1 LGRITVDSELRI
13 NADLACHILRLFIRD
28 EVLKVGAVGVVVAV
42 SGGID
47 SALAFWLAVEALGP
61 QAVVGVALPY
71 RQSSKDSL
79 VDARALARALETEL
93 IEIDI
98 TPQIDAYFEANPTED
113 QNRRGNKMARERM
126 SVVYDIS
133 QERSMLVLGTS
144 NKSELLLGY
153 GTLHGDMAH
162 ALNPL
167 GDLYKTQV
175 YQLARH
181 LRLPEALVSK
191 RPSADLFAGQLDEDD
206 LGFTYAQADRV
217 LYHLVDLREP
227 REKLEHL
234 GLAPSVVDAVLDR
247 VRRNQ
252 FKRRPPLIAKLSS
265 RTVEIDFRY
274 PRDWGH

>member
-1 LGRITVDSELRI
+1 VDSELRI

>member
-1 LGRITVDSELRI
+1 MDSELRI

-61 QAVVGVALPY
+61 QAVVGAALPY

-191 RPSADLFAGQLDEDD
+191 RPSADLFEGQLDEDD

-227 REKLEHL
+227 REKLEQL
-234 GLAPSVVDAVLDR
+234 GLAPSVVDAVLER

>member
-206 LGFTYAQADRV
+206 LGFTYAQADRI

-234 GLAPSVVDAVLDR
+234 GLAPSVVDAVLER

>member
-1 LGRITVDSELRI
+1 MDSELEI
-13 NADLACHILRLFIRD
+13 NAELACHILRLFIRD

-61 QAVVGVALPY
+61 QSVVGVALPY

-79 VDARALARALETEL
+79 LDARALARTLKAEL
-93 IEIDI
+93 LEIDI
-98 TPQIDAYFEANPTED
+98 TPQIDAYFEAHPSED

-191 RPSADLFAGQLDEDD
+191 RPSADLFEGQLDEDD
-206 LGFTYAQADRV
+206 LGFTYAQADRI
-217 LYHLVDLREP
+217 LFHLVDLRDPLDELA
-227 REKLEHL
+227 RL
-234 GLAPSVVDAVLDR
+234 GFAPTVVGAVLAR

-252 FKRRPPLIAKLSS
+252 FKRRPPLIAKLSA